1 MLENPIPLETMQQ
14 ESTLLQ
20 FLVLSIEDQGV
31 WKGTTGNDNFN
42 IFFPG
47 MPVELTLS
55 FQLQTCKSI

>member
-1 MLENPIPLETMQQ
+1 MLENLIPLETMQQ

-20 FLVLSIEDQGV
+20 FLVLSIEDQEV

-47 MPVELTLS
+47 MPV
-55 FQLQTCKSI
+55 